1 MRLCPSSVLIFICF
15 TCPGLYPN
23 HPSTATSNPTSL
35 KIAQVNSQQ
44 PSKQAVLKPNSQGLD
59 VQTLQ
64 SKLKDLGFY
73 NQALDGK
80 YGASTQSAVSQ
91 FQKAKNLKRTDG
103 IADQTTQASIQAALL
118 LKNQFPISPI
128 VASPSPDIQPT
139 TKVRPKQ
146 KDFIWWSLLGL
157 GLFGSIGA
165 LIFLL
170 KWFRQVKQVQHS
182 RNSSFLALS
191 AADENSVTP
200 ALPELDNTS
209 INQETPASETST
221 QTPKSSLATTVLP
234 LEKTSRLAKLNIVDE
249 LIKDLHS
256 ADSTKRRKAIW
267 DLGQQGDSRAIQ
279 PLVDLMIDADSQQ
292 RSLILAALSEIS
304 TRALKPIN
312 RALAISLQDESP
324 QVRQNA
330 IRDLTR
336 VYDMMAQMS
345 QMLGHAVEDPDAE
358 VQATAKYAL
367 TQMKKMRGLPVQ
379 LNLPEDINQDSGQSA
394 L

>member
-1 MRLCPSSVLIFICF
+1 MRLCPSSILIFIYL
-15 TCPGLYPN
+15 TGLGLYPN
-23 HPSTATSNPTSL
+23 RPSTATPNPASGE
-35 KIAQVNSQQ
+35 IAQVDSQQ
-44 PSKQAVLKPNSQGLD
+44 SAPMAVLKPSSQGPD

-73 NQALDGK
+73 QGPIDGK
-80 YGASTQSAVSQ
+80 YGASTQTAVSQ
-91 FQKAKNLKRTDG
+91 FQKAKNFKRTDG
-103 IADQTTQASIQAALL
+103 IADKTTQSSLAAAFS
-118 LKNQFPISPI
+118 LKNQFPITPI
-128 VASPSPDIQPT
+128 VASPSPTPQSTATAP
-139 TKVRPKQ
+139 PQ
-146 KDFIWWSLLGL
+146 QNSFIWWSLLGL
-157 GLFGSIGA
+157 GLLGSAGA
-165 LIFLL
+165 LLFLL
-170 KWFRQVKQVQHS
+170 RKFRQLKQVQHP
-182 RNSSFLALS
+182 NSPLLALS
-191 AADENSVTP
+191 AADDNSVTP
-200 ALPELDNTS
+200 ALSELESPPISQENTATETS
-209 INQETPASETST
+209 I
-221 QTPKSSLATTVLP
+221 QTAQSSLPTTVVSV
-234 LEKTSRLAKLNIVDE
+234 EKPTRLAKLNIVDE

-256 ADSTKRRKAIW
+256 ADPTKRRKAIW

-304 TRALKPIN
+304 IRALKPIN

-367 TQMKKMRGLPVQ
+367 TQMKKMRGLPIQ
-379 LNLPEDINQDSGQSA
+379 PNLLEDNHIDSEQSA

>member
-1 MRLCPSSVLIFICF
+1 MRLCPSSLLIFICF
-15 TCPGLYPN
+15 TCLGLYPN
-23 HPSTATSNPTSL
+23 RPSTATSNPTSL
-35 KIAQVNSQQ
+35 TIAQVNSQQ
-44 PSKQAVLKPNSQGLD
+44 PIKQAVLKLGSQGLD
-59 VQTLQ
+59 VQKLQ
-64 SKLKDLGFY
+64 SQLKDLGFY
-73 NQALDGK
+73 NGAVDGK
-80 YGASTQSAVSQ
+80 YGSSTKIAVSQ
-91 FQKAKNLKRTDG
+91 FQKTKNLNRTDG
-103 IADQTTQASIQAALL
+103 IADQTTQASLQAAVV

-128 VASPSPDIQPT
+128 VASPSPDTQSTT
-139 TKVRPKQ
+139 TKPKQ
-146 KDFIWWSLLGL
+146 KDFIWWSLLGM
-157 GLFGSIGA
+157 GIFGSIGA
-165 LIFLL
+165 LLFLL
-170 KWFRQVKQVQHS
+170 RWFRQVKQVQKS
-182 RNSSFLALS
+182 QNSHLPALS
-191 AADENSVTP
+191 AADEDPVKP
-200 ALPELDNTS
+200 PLPESDSTS
-209 INQETPASETST
+209 ISPETTASETST
-221 QTPKSSLATTVLP
+221 QTPTSALPTTVVP
-234 LEKTSRLAKLNIVDE
+234 IEKTSRLAKLNIVDE
-249 LIKDLHS
+249 LIKDLDS
-256 ADSTKRRKAIW
+256 ADPTKRRKAIW

-367 TQMKKMRGLPVQ
+367 TQMKRMRGLAVQ
-379 LNLPEDINQDSGQSA
+379 PNLPEDIHKDSGQSA